1 MASFRVGDD
10 GELCCP
16 GCGSINL
23 HHGFVKVFSRDE
35 DQTEVVVTTVSPAS
49 REAASVT
56 SIETT
61 KGHGNPSARR
71 HGLRIRFTC
80 ELCPGV
86 FDLTFAQHKGTT
98 YAAWSDP
105 LDK

>member
-1 MASFRVGDD
+1 MDSFRVGDG

-35 DQTEVVVTTVSPAS
+35 DQTEVVVTTISPAS

-86 FDLTFAQHKGTT
+86 FDLTIAQHKGIT
-98 YAAWSDP
+98 YVAWVDQ